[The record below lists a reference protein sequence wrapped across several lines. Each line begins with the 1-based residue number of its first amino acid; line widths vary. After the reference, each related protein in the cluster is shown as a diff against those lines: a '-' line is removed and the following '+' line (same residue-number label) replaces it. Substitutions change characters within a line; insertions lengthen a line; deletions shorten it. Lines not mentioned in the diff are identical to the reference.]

1 MAKKV
6 CDFCLSETGG
16 LFNKPEKLADGHYLC
31 KDCRTIIQDYGL
43 PLKYDV
49 FQRVVTAQPHM
60 KDMVM
65 DTFLET
71 NKPEDVIARLYPLP
85 KILLHEGEHCINAI
99 RANIRVSSESV
110 PQSFA
115 PRSIV
120 EIRKEY
126 INNIPDAANK
136 KESTVIEGMLYET
149 EAAVYFLSEH
159 IINCHRLGYLV
170 RNNDD
175 TDRIRVVTPTRTFTY
190 NVENADLFFIR
201 ERFYQK
207 VNAAKNH
214 KDEHLIY
221 IKNDNELRI
230 TPGVYDIPKSLRPGI
245 YKVKA
250 LNDAGLHIK
259 DSLGRVRDYYE
270 NEESIDLSNGGTL
283 ECTGEYE
290 LQWIGEKK
298 D

>member
-16 LFNKPEKLADGHYLC
+16 LFNKPEKLSDGHYLC
-31 KDCRTIIQDYGL
+31 KNCRNIIASYNL
-43 PLKYDV
+43 PMKYDI
-49 FQRVVTAQPHM
+49 FQRVVTAQSNM
-60 KDMVM
+60 KDMIM
-65 DTFLET
+65 NTYLET
-71 NKPEDVIARLYPLP
+71 NQPEDVIARLYPLP
-85 KILLHEGEHCINAI
+85 KILLHEGEHCINAV
-99 RANIRVSSESV
+99 RAIIRVSSESV
-110 PQSFA
+110 PDTYA

-120 EIRKEY
+120 EIRKSN
-126 INNIPDAANK
+126 INNIPDAVNK
-136 KESTVIEGMLYET
+136 KESTLIEGMLYET

-159 IINCHRLGYLV
+159 IINCHRLGYLI
-170 RNNDD
+170 RNNDNAES
-175 TDRIRVVTPTRTFTY
+175 IQVITPTKTFTY
-190 NVENADLFFIR
+190 ITENADLFFIR
-201 ERFYQK
+201 ERFFQK
-207 VNAAKNH
+207 VNAAKNN
-214 KDEHLIY
+214 KSEHLIY

-230 TPGVYDIPKSLRPGI
+230 TPGVYDIPKSLRPGV

-270 NEESIDLSNGGTL
+270 SEDSIDLSNGGTL

-290 LQWIGEKK
+290 LQWLGEKK